1 MSMSTNNLRT
11 CNRRRY
17 AIASCCPPVLA
28 MLMYFDLLL
37 PTQAQQDVIQLVVT
51 GSDRAIVLFN
61 GERIV
66 LRKDQDSHPTVA
78 LVEADSDK
86 AVLQVNGQEIVL
98 ETGRVAAPVLSED
111 PANFGDNE
119 PEETGSTVTLWADDT
134 GFFYANGQ
142 VNRRSARFLVD
153 TGANTVTFSSRQADR
168 LGIEY
173 QNGTPGYAAT
183 ASGITPTMGIT
194 LKRLSIEGIALRNIA
209 ANVIRGDFPEVP
221 LLGGSFLN
229 KLDMVRSGKKMELRR
244 R

>member
-1 MSMSTNNLRT
+1 MWLTRKHRPGWQL
-11 CNRRRY
+11 
-17 AIASCCPPVLA
+17 VL
-28 MLMYFDLLL
+28 LFLLGTL
-37 PTQAQQDVIQLVVT
+37 TSGVSAQQQDVIQLVVT

-66 LRKDQDSHPTVA
+66 LRASANTHKSVS
-78 LVEADSDK
+78 LVEANSDR
-86 AVLQVNGQEIVL
+86 AILLVNGQEIVL
-98 ETGRVAAPVLSED
+98 ETGSVAAPVLAEEAS
-111 PANFGDNE
+111 NFGDNE
-119 PEETGSTVTLWADDT
+119 PEELDGTVTLWADNT

-168 LGIEY
+168 LGIDYE
-173 QNGTPGYAAT
+173 NGQPGYAST

-194 LKRLSIEGIALRNIA
+194 LKRLSIEGISLRNIA
-209 ANVIRGDFPEVP
+209 ANVIQGNFPDVP